1 MNSRERVL
9 TAIERG
15 IPDRIP
21 LDIWATGEVWLK
33 LQAHFGTDDN
43 EVIQQRLHIDGFAH
57 VGPAYVGPEIPVHED
72 GTTEDYWGIRRT
84 PKEYDTGVYYE
95 VSFHPLAFART
106 LSDLDSYRWPD
117 PDWFDYST
125 IKDQCEQNRDR
136 AIMGGGCM
144 PFYYHNLTRGLELS
158 LIDLVA
164 DPEMAHVIITRICD
178 FFYGF
183 YERMLDAAEGLIDVA
198 HLTDD
203 FGTQNGLMISPQ
215 VFDTFFDGH
224 YRRLAK
230 LIKDHGAKIIHHDDG
245 AMWDLL
251 PRLIDIGIDILNPIQ
266 YRCGNLDLNW
276 LNDTY
281 GDRLCF
287 HGGVDNQEVLPF
299 GSVDDVIAETRK
311 CIQTLGRGGGYILA
325 PCHNL
330 QAVSPVENII
340 AMYETAYNEGVY

>member
-21 LDIWATGEVWLK
+21 LDIWATAEVWRK
-33 LQAHFGTDDN
+33 LQAHFATDDN
-43 EVIQQRLHIDGFAH
+43 AVIEQKLHIDGFAH
-57 VGPAYVGPEIPVHED
+57 VAPSYIGPEIPIHAD
-72 GTTEDYWGIRRT
+72 GMTEDYWGIRRI
-84 PKEYDTGVYYE
+84 PKQYDTGVYYE
-95 VSFHPLAFART
+95 LSFHPLAFAGT
-106 LSDLDSYRWPD
+106 PGDLDDYRWPS

-125 IKDQCEQNRDR
+125 IRDQCEQNRDR
-136 AIMGGGCM
+136 AIMAGGCM
-144 PFYYHNLTRGLELS
+144 PFYYHNLLRGLELS

-164 DPEMAHVIITRICD
+164 EPEMAHIIIARICD
-178 FFYGF
+178 FFYGL
-183 YERMLDAAEGLIDVA
+183 YERMLDAADGLIDVM

-203 FGTQNGLMISPQ
+203 FGTQTGLMISPEM
-215 VFDTFFDGH
+215 FDTFFDAH
-224 YRRLAK
+224 YRRIAT

-245 AMWDLL
+245 AMWELL

-266 YRCGNLDLNW
+266 YRCGNLDLDW

-281 GDRLCF
+281 GGRLCF
-287 HGGVDNQEVLPF
+287 HGGVDNQQVLPF

-311 CIQTLGRGGGYILA
+311 CIETLGRGGGYILA

-340 AMYETAYNEGVY
+340 AMYETAHNEGVY

>member
-21 LDIWATGEVWLK
+21 LDIWATTEVWRK
-33 LQAHFGTDDN
+33 LQAHFATDDN
-43 EVIQQRLHIDGFAH
+43 AVIEQKLHIDGFAH
-57 VGPAYVGPEIPVHED
+57 VAPSYIGPEIPIHAD
-72 GTTEDYWGIRRT
+72 GMTEDYWGIRRR
-84 PKEYDTGVYYE
+84 PKEYAGGVY
-95 VSFHPLAFART
+95 
-106 LSDLDSYRWPD
+106 

-125 IKDQCEQNRDR
+125 IRDQCEQNRDR
-136 AIMGGGCM
+136 AIMAGGCM
-144 PFYYHNLTRGLELS
+144 PFFYHNLIRGLELS

-164 DPEMAHVIITRICD
+164 EPEMAHVIITRICD

-215 VFDTFFDGH
+215 MFDTFFDAH
-224 YRRLAK
+224 YRRLAT

-245 AMWDLL
+245 AMWELL

-266 YRCGNLDLNW
+266 YRCGNLDLDW

-287 HGGVDNQEVLPF
+287 HGGVDNQQVLPF
-299 GSVDDVIAETRK
+299 GSVEDVIAETRK
-311 CIQTLGRGGGYILA
+311 CIESLGRGGGYILA